1 MVDGERG
8 RGNCASA
15 GPSAS
20 AQWPSSAV
28 AGLKSSPPRR
38 RRRTNRRRDLLRP
51 VQRGRGLRFLVRT
64 QRGAWPPRAR
74 LPPPRP
80 PRRLPLLCW
89 GGDGPPPLPGAAAVV
104 ERRGRSPPLNPRWI
118 QGSGLRARASLAGAV
133 ELRHC
138 EGQRSSAARRAAPP
152 VFLSLSLSG
161 ALCSF
166 FFLSRAHC
174 AVRKETETRFFNGS
188 GTHNTLQVLTLW
200 AKI

>member
-1 MVDGERG
+1 LVDGERG
-8 RGNCASA
+8 RANCASA

-20 AQWPSSAV
+20 ARWPSSAV
-28 AGLKSSPPRR
+28 AGLKSSPPPRR

-51 VQRGRGLRFLVRT
+51 VQRDRGLSFLVRT

-89 GGDGPPPLPGAAAVV
+89 GGDGPPPPPGAAAVV

-118 QGSGLRARASLAGAV
+118 LGSGLRARASLAGAV

-152 VFLSLSLSG
+152 VSLSL
-161 ALCSF
+161 AHCA

-174 AVRKETETRFFNGS
+174 AVRKETETRSFNGS